1 MRLPFLTGN
10 FPDVTRRYPAA
21 EPKQRI
27 AAAIVSRGTD
37 TETVANAAD
46 MPVSVLEERLSSGDF
61 TMTEIVRVGGVLH
74 MSPSDLYGDAA

>member
-1 MRLPFLTGN
+1 MRSPILASN
-10 FPDVTRRYPAA
+10 FPDVTRRYPAT

-61 TMTEIVRVGGVLH
+61 TMTEIVRVGGVLQ